1 MSDSYNNQRYRD
13 ANKKHRVSIV
23 RVGEEVLT
31 TKELAGLLEC
41 DEDTARRAVLYVR
54 NVQCKKLNWDLL
66 KRALAI
72 INAPTGVEP

>member
-1 MSDSYNNQRYRD
+1 MADSHNNQRYRD

-31 TKELAGLLEC
+31 TKELAALLEC

-54 NVQCKKLNWDLL
+54 NVQCKKLDWDLL
-66 KRALAI
+66 KRAIAI
-72 INAPTGVEP
+72 INAPA